1 MRFEEKEDRAYL
13 SLISQ
18 TFILNTEV
26 CKDSHYRL
34 EDDNTP
40 VTLLII
46 ILEAVADIREE
57 KEISIKTRNETLKE
71 EKDNMKSI
79 TIPLERQDVSNKTT
93 KSRNLASTV
102 TRSQ

>member
-18 TFILNTEV
+18 TFILNREM

-46 ILEAVADIREE
+46 ILQAVADIREE

-71 EKDNMKSI
+71 EKDNMKSN

-93 KSRNLASTV
+93 KSRNLG
-102 TRSQ
+102 RDRC

>member
-93 KSRNLASTV
+93 KSRNLGSD
-102 TRSQ
+102 RC

>member
-1 MRFEEKEDRAYL
+1 M
-13 SLISQ
+13 
-18 TFILNTEV
+18 

-46 ILEAVADIREE
+46 ILQAVADIREE

-71 EKDNMKSI
+71 EKDNMKSN
-79 TIPLERQDVSNKTT
+79 TVPLERQDVSNKTT
-93 KSRNLASTV
+93 KSRNLGSD
-102 TRSQ
+102 RC